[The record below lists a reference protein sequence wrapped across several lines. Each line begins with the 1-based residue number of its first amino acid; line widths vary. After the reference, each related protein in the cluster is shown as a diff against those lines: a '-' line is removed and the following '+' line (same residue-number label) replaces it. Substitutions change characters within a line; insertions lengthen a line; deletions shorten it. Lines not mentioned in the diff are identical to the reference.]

1 MDKAA
6 LFQVFS
12 MVSLISFILYSI
24 CTEKDYREE
33 LRGENLQ
40 FAVTILVTD
49 LNGKYRIFHNLRRRK
64 VRDSVNLDEG
74 AYYLGNSWIRGL
86 IDPNYIYL
94 KGRYLKRR
102 VLLFLQAEKDEVAV
116 SVLRGKIETAFA
128 VYREDEYRILKF
140 SQNEYFMIDDLRFE
154 IA

>member
-33 LRGENLQ
+33 LRGENLK

-49 LNGKYRIFHNLRRRK
+49 LNGKYRIFHNLRG
-64 VRDSVNLDEG
+64 VR
-74 AYYLGNSWIRGL
+74 
-86 IDPNYIYL
+86 
-94 KGRYLKRR
+94 
-102 VLLFLQAEKDEVAV
+102 
-116 SVLRGKIETAFA
+116 
-128 VYREDEYRILKF
+128 
-140 SQNEYFMIDDLRFE
+140 
-154 IA
+154 